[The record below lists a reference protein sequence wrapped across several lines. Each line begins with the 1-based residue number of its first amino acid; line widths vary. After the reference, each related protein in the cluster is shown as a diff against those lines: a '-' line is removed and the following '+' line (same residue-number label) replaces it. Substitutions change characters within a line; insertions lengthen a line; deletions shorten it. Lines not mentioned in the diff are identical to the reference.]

1 MGKLAEAYVDL
12 VVRDAA
18 AMKQLDNVKAK
29 VGNYADAMTKRFT
42 AAFQGKMPGAGGG
55 GDTAPKVDTSSYK
68 ALRAEIDMLTK
79 DAAVLQAML
88 VNTDPISDKWKGLSA
103 DIGDIDKRIA
113 LLGDLAKNTVQGK
126 MIASFE
132 ALGSKLKVIGGSMTR
147 YVTLPL
153 IAVAVA
159 AIAVGNKFGITTEAS
174 ERIKQ
179 SFQQIA
185 LEIAKALL
193 PFLNVLAN
201 ILSTVANTFS
211 KLSPVIKTVLVIV
224 AGLAALAGPI
234 LSLAGNFIYLAGA
247 LSKTALGVK
256 VLNIALAT
264 STKVMAAVR
273 VAIMALEAAIPGW
286 GWALLAITA
295 IVTTL
300 IVYWDKLRALFGK
313 KMKPAFSPEDVKT
326 MEKINQLTKDN
337 AVSRAE
343 ASGDWIKAMQ
353 LERADELKG
362 VKNHLLKQQINEK
375 YDLAYQAKLQSIAKE
390 SNDKLIAEKN
400 KTSDILADIEK
411 RHVGKIAALRL
422 DMNKETRDAQADGAS
437 LEHILAIEK
446 DYADQIQTVKVN
458 QAKEELQARRELSVI
473 TMQLNGQTYAAERQQ
488 IAITRQTAIDA
499 LVERR
504 KLGEDVTQ
512 QIALENAKAAQLMQ
526 ELNKK
531 ELDNKKAMWRSEIAA
546 YREYESM
553 RLRLS
558 GKTYDAEIKDAYNA
572 TKTEMDLLD
581 ELAAKGEEVYSRRE
595 LAAAK
600 YFETVQNLNRVY
612 AEKEKAAAEDKLDF
626 TRNLM
631 GQLLGITRGD
641 YSKQLFEINEREK
654 KANEDAEKQAKTKEE
669 LTSYIAANAV
679 IAARERLELNQAEID
694 KTNELT
700 EAERARKREM
710 VGWTS
715 LGDIYKQAMVIGA
728 RGAMAP
734 PSVKSN
740 LDEKTLVNAAR
751 ELSVL
756 EKIAASTA
764 LTVGKLDAALGY
776 S

>member
-12 VVRDAA
+12 VVRDAPA
-18 AMKQLDNVKAK
+18 LKQLENVKAK

-42 AAFQGKMPGAGGG
+42 AAFQGKMPGISG
-55 GDTAPKVDTSSYK
+55 GDAAPKVDTSSYK
-68 ALRAEIDMLTK
+68 ALRAEIEMLTK
-79 DAAVLQAML
+79 DAAVLQGIL
-88 VNTDPISDKWKGLSA
+88 VNTDPISDKWKALSG
-103 DIGDIDKRIA
+103 DIADIDKRIA
-113 LLGDLAKNTVQGK
+113 LLGDLAKNTIQGK

-132 ALGSKLKVIGGSMTR
+132 TLGTKLKVIGGSMTR

-185 LEIAKALL
+185 LEIATALL

-201 ILSTVANTFS
+201 ILEKVANIFS
-211 KLSPVIKTVLVIV
+211 ALSPVIKIALVLI

-234 LSLAGNFIYLAGA
+234 INLAGNFIYLAGA
-247 LSKTALGVK
+247 LGKTALGVK
-256 VLNIALAT
+256 ALNVALAM

-286 GWALLAITA
+286 GWALLIVTA

-300 IVYWDKLRALFGK
+300 IVYWDKLMGLFGK
-313 KMKPAFSPEDVKT
+313 KIKPAFSPEDIKT
-326 MEKINQLTKDN
+326 MEKINDLTKEN
-337 AVSRAE
+337 AITRAE

-353 LERADELKG
+353 IERADELKG

-390 SNDKLIAEKN
+390 SNDKLIADKN
-400 KTSDILADIEK
+400 RTDDILTDIEK

-422 DMNKETRDAQADGAS
+422 SMNTDVRNARADGAS
-437 LEHILAIEK
+437 LAQILAIEK
-446 DYADQIQTVKVN
+446 DYADQIQTVKEN
-458 QAKEELQARRELSVI
+458 QAKEELQAKRELSII
-473 TMQLNGQTYAAERQQ
+473 TMQINGQTYEAERQQ

-504 KLGEDVTQ
+504 NLGEDVAQ
-512 QIALENAKAAQLMQ
+512 QIALVNAKAAQSMQ

-531 ELDNKKAMWRSEIAA
+531 ELAEKKAIWRSEIAA
-546 YREYESM
+546 YREYESI
-553 RLRLS
+553 RLRMA
-558 GKTYDAEIKDAYNA
+558 GETYAADVKEALTAWQIEADKLN
-572 TKTEMDLLD
+572 
-581 ELAAKGEEVYSRRE
+581 ELAAKHEDVRARMM
-595 LAAAK
+595 ANDAR
-600 YFETVQNLNRVY
+600 YFETVQNLNKSY
-612 AEKEKAAAEDKLDF
+612 AEKEKATQEEKLDF

-654 KANEDAEKQAKTKEE
+654 KANKDAEKQAKTKEE

-715 LGDIYKQAMVIGA
+715 LGDIYKQAMVMGA

-734 PSVKSN
+734 PAVKSN
-740 LDEKTLVNAAR
+740 LDEKTLVNAAK
-751 ELSVL
+751 ELTVL

-764 LTVGKLDAALGY
+764 LTVNKLDAALGY